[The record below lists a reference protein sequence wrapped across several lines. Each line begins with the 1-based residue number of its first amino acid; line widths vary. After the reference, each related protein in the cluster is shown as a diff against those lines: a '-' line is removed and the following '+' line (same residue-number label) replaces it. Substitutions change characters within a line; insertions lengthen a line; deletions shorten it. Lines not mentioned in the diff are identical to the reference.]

1 MVSWGIAG
9 RRLGGGFR
17 VRIGSVTRAGKAFDR
32 GIIVSKDRT
41 TGRIGWRY
49 GGEPLESLNEV
60 GQGNPSGLDQADGAL
75 AECIQV
81 GFYSCSSG
89 QQDDILAAGGREEI
103 NLWENA
109 FEGAV
114 NRSDDFGVPTIDGAN
129 DIVSDNAIGS
139 KPVADELEEL
149 LCGEVLRN
157 G

>member
-1 MVSWGIAG
+1 
-9 RRLGGGFR
+9 
-17 VRIGSVTRAGKAFDR
+17 
-32 GIIVSKDRT
+32 
-41 TGRIGWRY
+41 
-49 GGEPLESLNEV
+49 EPLEPLHEV
-60 GQGNPSGLDQADGAL
+60 GQSNPTCLDKADRAL
-75 AECIQV
+75 TQRIQV
-81 GFYSCSSG
+81 GFYSRPSG

-129 DIVSDNAIGS
+129 DSVSVNAIGS

-149 LCGEVLRN
+149 FGGEVLRN